1 MDRFEIEEKKI
12 SRENKMNVYLYKL
25 RKSSIK
31 CHHSPNSGFPNINKQ
46 KQNNMNGKKKKRNSI
61 ILMRYLSESNI
72 ILINFLGIYVIIV
85 IITLK

>member
-46 KQNNMNGKKKKRNSI
+46 NNMNERRKRNSI